1 MKTDHAPLAAHEQAA
16 RAYVLHAEHATS
28 NRKTADMDDRC
39 DVAVV
44 GAGISGLATAHALA
58 RAGVDV
64 RVFERRAAAG
74 GRIVSE
80 RCDGFLM
87 EHGPS
92 AIVSPA
98 LPAEALIDELCL
110 AGERIERGERVRHRF
125 LVRDGRLHA
134 LPLQPLAFFASPYF
148 TLRERLRLLAEPFV
162 AAMPNDETVAAFAA
176 RRFGQGF
183 LDYLVDPLIGGLQAG
198 RPDAL
203 SIAATFPQ
211 LKRMEREAG
220 SVVRWLARARLRGTA
235 QPAMG
240 PGQRRLF
247 SFRDGLA
254 ALPRA
259 LAGALGPR
267 LCCATSVERID
278 TDERGFRLAWAHDAG
293 VAGATRARAVVLA
306 LPAYGA
312 ARLATALDAK
322 AGAALRDIA
331 HPPLAVVFLG
341 YRAESIRH
349 PLDGLGVLTPA
360 LERRSLLGAIFSS
373 TLFEGRAPRGHV
385 AITAFVGGARDPDR
399 TLRAPPE
406 LVADVHG
413 ELAHLF
419 GACSPPV
426 LSHVRYWPRGLPQP
440 DLGHAD
446 RLVALAAC
454 EARLPGLF
462 FAGNYLAGASTAA
475 CIAGAEAT
483 AQRVAAGLSAAPGAG
498 ADAPPAARGLARA
511 A

>member
-1 MKTDHAPLAAHEQAA
+1 
-16 RAYVLHAEHATS
+16 
-28 NRKTADMDDRC
+28 MDDRC

-44 GAGISGLATAHALA
+44 GAGISGLATAWALA
-58 RAGVDV
+58 RCGVDV
-64 RVFERRAAAG
+64 RVFEKRSIAG

-80 RCDGFLM
+80 RCNGFLM

-92 AIVSPA
+92 AIVAPA
-98 LPAEALIDELCL
+98 PQAEALIGELGL
-110 AGERIERGERVRHRF
+110 ADQRIERGERVRHRF
-125 LVRDGRLHA
+125 LVRNGRLHA

-162 AAMPNDETVAAFAA
+162 AAMSDDETVAAFAA

-183 LDYLVDPLIGGLQAG
+183 LDYLVDPLIGGLHAG

-203 SIAATFPQ
+203 SVASTFPQ

-220 SVVRWLARARLRGTA
+220 SIVRWLVRARLRGSA
-235 QPAMG
+235 QPTMG

-267 LCCATSVERID
+267 LRCATTVERID
-278 TDERGFRLAWAHDAG
+278 AGDRGFRLAWTHDAG
-293 VAGATRARAVVLA
+293 VAGVTRSRAVVLA

-312 ARLATALDAK
+312 ATLAAPLDAQ

-341 YRAESIRH
+341 YRAESIGH
-349 PLDGLGVLTPA
+349 PLDGLGALMPA
-360 LERRSLLGAIFSS
+360 LEKRPLLGAIFSS
-373 TLFEGRAPRGHV
+373 TLFHGRAPQDHV
-385 AITAFVGGARDPDR
+385 AITAFVGGAREPER
-399 TLRAPPE
+399 TLRSPQD

-413 ELAHLF
+413 ELTALF
-419 GACSPPV
+419 GARAQPV
-426 LSHVRYWPRGLPQP
+426 MSRVRTWRRGLPQP
-440 DLGHAD
+440 DLGHAA
-446 RLVALAAC
+446 RLATLTAC
-454 EARLPGLF
+454 EARLPGLY

-475 CIAGAEAT
+475 CIAGAETT
-483 AQRVAAGLSAAPGAG
+483 AQRIVCALRVPAAGA
-498 ADAPPAARGLARA
+498 ADASSPAATGCVRA